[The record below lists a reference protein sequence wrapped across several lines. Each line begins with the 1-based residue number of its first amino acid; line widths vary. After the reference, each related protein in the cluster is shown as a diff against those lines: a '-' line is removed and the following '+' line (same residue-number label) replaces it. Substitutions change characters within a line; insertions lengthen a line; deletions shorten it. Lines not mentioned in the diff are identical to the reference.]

1 MKGGHHVAS
10 TELIYNPLLP
20 EFHANPYPF
29 YRRLREEDP
38 VHASPLGIWVLT
50 RYDDAVAVLRDAR
63 FGREGIAELAEARL
77 GPGRTRPTNT
87 RDMLFRDPPDHTRLR
102 ALVSRAFT
110 PRVVEA
116 MRPHIQEIVDGLL
129 DRVEDARGMDIIED
143 LAYPLPVRVICEM
156 MGVPTS
162 DQEIFRRWSADIA
175 RSLDAALFP
184 ADSEVVT
191 RGQAATDALRDYFR
205 ALIDVR
211 RKDPRP
217 DLLTGLIAAEEQG
230 DKLSEA
236 ELLSTCIL
244 LLIAGHETTVNLIG
258 NGLLALLQNPAQQR
272 LLADDPALIQTG
284 VEELLRYD
292 GPVQRTSR
300 MAMADVEIGG
310 KQIPK
315 GSVVVAA
322 IGAANRDPACF
333 ADPERLD
340 VTRKDNRHI
349 AFGFGIH
356 FCLGAPLARIEGQV
370 AIGTLLRRMPA
381 LKLCSDTPQWRESS
395 VLRGLKTLPVTF

>member
-1 MKGGHHVAS
+1 MAS
-10 TELIYNPLLP
+10 SEVVFNPLLP

-38 VHASPLGIWVLT
+38 VHASPLGAWILT
-50 RYDDAVAVLRDAR
+50 RYDDAVMVLRDPR
-63 FGREGIAELAEARL
+63 FGREGMADLLEARL
-77 GPGRTRPTNT
+77 GIGADSSHT

-129 DRVEDARGMDIIED
+129 DRLEVGHGMDVIED

-156 MGVPTS
+156 LGVPTS
-162 DQEIFRRWSADIA
+162 DQEVFRQWSADIA
-175 RSLDAALFP
+175 RSLDAALLP
-184 ADSEVVT
+184 ADSGIIT
-191 RGQAATDALRDYFR
+191 RGQEASDALKEYFR
-205 ALIDVR
+205 SLIAVR
-211 RKDPRP
+211 RKQPQP
-217 DLLTGLIAAEEQG
+217 DLLSALIAAEEQG

-236 ELLSTCIL
+236 ELLSTCVL

-258 NGLLALLQNPAQQR
+258 NGLLALLQHPDQMRA
-272 LLADDPALIQTG
+272 LADDPALIHTA

-292 GPVQRTSR
+292 GPVQRTGR
-300 MAMADVEIGG
+300 MATADVEIGG

-315 GSVVVAA
+315 GSVVVSV
-322 IGAANRDPACF
+322 IGAANRDPAHF
-333 ADPERLD
+333 SDPERLD
-340 VTRKDNRHI
+340 ITRRDNRHI

-370 AIGTLLRRMPA
+370 AIGTLLRRIPA
-381 LKLCSDTPQWRESS
+381 LKLVSDTPEWRESS

>member
-1 MKGGHHVAS
+1 VAS
-10 TELIYNPLLP
+10 SELVYNPLLP

-50 RYDDAVAVLRDAR
+50 RYEDAVMVLRDPR
-63 FGREGIAELAEARL
+63 FGREGIAELQEARL
-77 GPGRTRPTNT
+77 GAARARPKNS

-102 ALVSRAFT
+102 ALVGRAFT
-110 PRVVEA
+110 PRVVEE

-129 DRVEDARGMDIIED
+129 DRVEGSGGMDVIED

-156 MGVPTS
+156 LGVPTS
-162 DQEIFRRWSADIA
+162 DQEVFRQWSADIA

-184 ADSEVVT
+184 ADSGVGT
-191 RGQAATDALRDYFR
+191 RGQEASDALKEYFR
-205 ALIDVR
+205 SLIAVR
-211 RKDPRP
+211 RKHPQP
-217 DLLTGLIAAEEQG
+217 DLLSGLIAAEEQG
-230 DKLSEA
+230 DKLTEA
-236 ELLSTCIL
+236 ELLSTCVLI
-244 LLIAGHETTVNLIG
+244 LIAGHETTVNLIG
-258 NGLLALLQNPAQQR
+258 NGLLALLGNPEQLRA
-272 LLADDPALIQTG
+272 LANDPALIQTG

-300 MAMADVEIGG
+300 MTMADVEIGG
-310 KQIPK
+310 KKIAK
-315 GSVVVAA
+315 DSVVVAA
-322 IGAANRDPACF
+322 IGAANRDPAVF

-340 VTRKDNRHI
+340 VARKDNRHI

-356 FCLGAPLARIEGQV
+356 FCLGASLARIEGQV

-381 LKLCSDTPQWRESS
+381 PKLVSDIPEWRESS
-395 VLRGLKTLPVTF
+395 VLRGLKTLPITF

>member
-1 MKGGHHVAS
+1 MAS
-10 TELIYNPLLP
+10 SELVYNPLLP

-50 RYDDAVAVLRDAR
+50 RYEDAVMVLRDAR
-63 FGREGIAELAEARL
+63 FGREGIAELQEARL
-77 GPGRTRPTNT
+77 GAARARPKNS

-102 ALVSRAFT
+102 SLVSRAFT
-110 PRVVEA
+110 PRVVEE

-129 DRVEDARGMDIIED
+129 DRVKGSGGMDVIED

-156 MGVPTS
+156 LGVPTS
-162 DQEIFRRWSADIA
+162 DQEVFRQWSADIA
-175 RSLDAALFP
+175 RSLDAALYP
-184 ADSEVVT
+184 ADSGVGT
-191 RGQAATDALRDYFR
+191 RGQEASDALKEYFR
-205 ALIDVR
+205 SLIAVR
-211 RKDPRP
+211 RKHPRP
-217 DLLTGLIAAEEQG
+217 DLLSGLIAAEEQG

-236 ELLSTCIL
+236 ELLSTCAL

-258 NGLLALLQNPAQQR
+258 NGLLALLQHPAELR
-272 LLADDPALIQTG
+272 ALAEDPARIQTG

-300 MAMADVEIGG
+300 MTMADVEIGG

-315 GSVVVAA
+315 DRVVVAA
-322 IGAANRDPACF
+322 IGAANRDPAYF
-333 ADPERLD
+333 TDPERLD
-340 VTRKDNRHI
+340 VRRKENRHI

-381 LKLCSDTPQWRESS
+381 LKLVSDNPEWRESS

>member
-1 MKGGHHVAS
+1 VAS
-10 TELIYNPLLP
+10 SEVVFNPLLP
-20 EFHANPYPF
+20 EFHADPYPF

-38 VHASPLGIWVLT
+38 VHQSPLGIWVLT
-50 RYDDAVAVLRDAR
+50 RYDDTVMVLRDPR
-63 FGREGIAELAEARL
+63 FGREGMAELLEARL
-77 GPGRTRPTNT
+77 GAGAVRPANT

-102 ALVSRAFT
+102 SLVSRAFT

-129 DRVEDARGMDIIED
+129 DRVEGARGMDVIED
-143 LAYPLPVRVICEM
+143 LAYPLPVTVICEM
-156 MGVPTS
+156 LGVPTA
-162 DQEIFRRWSADIA
+162 DQDVFKQWSADIA
-175 RSLDAALFP
+175 RSLDAAILP
-184 ADSEVVT
+184 AGSEVIT
-191 RGQAATDALRDYFR
+191 RGQEAGDALREYFR
-205 ALIDVR
+205 SLIAVR
-211 RKDPRP
+211 RKSPKP
-217 DLLTGLIAAEEQG
+217 DLLSALIAAEEQG
-230 DKLSEA
+230 DKLSEP
-236 ELLSTCIL
+236 ELVATCVL

-258 NGLLALLQNPAQQR
+258 NGLLALLQHPDQMRA
-272 LLADDPALIQTG
+272 LAGDPALIQTG

-300 MAMADVEIGG
+300 MTLADVEIGG

-322 IGAANRDPACF
+322 IAAANRDPAHF
-333 ADPERLD
+333 PDPERLD
-340 VTRKDNRHI
+340 ITRRDNRHI

-381 LKLCSDTPQWRESS
+381 LKLVSDTPEWRESS

>member
-1 MKGGHHVAS
+1 LAS
-10 TELIYNPLLP
+10 SELIYNPLLP

-50 RYDDAVAVLRDAR
+50 RYEDAVMILRDPR
-63 FGREGIAELAEARL
+63 FGREGIAELQEARL
-77 GPGRTRPTNT
+77 GAARARPKNS

-110 PRVVEA
+110 PRVVEE

-129 DRVEDARGMDIIED
+129 DRVEGSGRMDVIED

-156 MGVPTS
+156 LGVPTS
-162 DQEIFRRWSADIA
+162 DQEVFRQWSADIA

-184 ADSEVVT
+184 ADSGVGT
-191 RGQAATDALRDYFR
+191 RGQEASDALKEYFR
-205 ALIDVR
+205 SLIAVR
-211 RKDPRP
+211 RKHPQP
-217 DLLTGLIAAEEQG
+217 DLLSGLIAAEEQC

-236 ELLSTCIL
+236 ELLSTCVLI
-244 LLIAGHETTVNLIG
+244 LIAGHETTVNLIG
-258 NGLLALLQNPAQQR
+258 NGLLALLKNRDQLRA
-272 LLADDPALIQTG
+272 LAGDPSLIQTG
-284 VEELLRYD
+284 IEELLRYD

-300 MAMADVEIGG
+300 MTMADVEIGE
-310 KQIPK
+310 KKIAK
-315 GSVVVAA
+315 DSVVVAA
-322 IGAANRDPACF
+322 IGAANRDPAYF

-340 VTRKDNRHI
+340 VARKDNRHI

-356 FCLGAPLARIEGQV
+356 FCLGASLARIEGQV

-381 LKLCSDTPQWRESS
+381 LKLVSDTPEWRESS